1 MNHNANRICFTI
13 ADVTIGLS
21 LPWSVRITPNFEAFE
36 KKEVPADFQVE
47 WIPTLRLPQC
57 EGALL
62 YNCISFSAYKD
73 KKSFLYQYHDHKD
86 NDRPYAVMK
95 PDFPNN
101 CEQIFFLPGSEP
113 FFSESHNSFSHIQ
126 FEAIL
131 LHFQRLILHASLIDT
146 PFGGILF
153 SGPSGIGKSTQAQLW
168 VKYAQARLINGD
180 RPILGRKDGK
190 WMAYGSPYAGSS
202 RCFVNQ
208 KTPIRAVVML
218 EQGRETRLSPLS
230 AGQAFRSLYAE
241 ITVHTWDK
249 TAVEQTCDLLTD
261 FAASVP
267 MYRLTCTPDAGAVE
281 ILRRE
286 LEKGDESTGSQR
298 SPI

>member
-1 MNHNANRICFTI
+1 MNVTFSISGVDIC
-13 ADVTIGLS
+13 LS
-21 LPWSVRITPNFEAFE
+21 LPWTVTITENFLPFVSAGRE
-36 KKEVPADFQVE
+36 KADFSVFFYE
-47 WIPTLRLPQC
+47 TADLPGFRQAPLYQNVAFRTFPDG
-57 EGALL
+57 EG
-62 YNCISFSAYKD
+62 
-73 KKSFLYQYHDHKD
+73 SFLYQYHDHKD

-168 VKYAQARLINGD
+168 VNYAQARLINGD
-180 RPILGRKDGK
+180 RPILGREDGK

-286 LEKGDESTGSQR
+286 LEKGDENTGSQR